1 MEKYKLQ
8 RPIEFD
14 GKLYTEIEYDFESL
28 SGEDMISAERQYLSY
43 DYNQKISLKELSKE
57 YQILLFSRA
66 AKLPKEFFDK
76 LSSKDFQKLTI
87 KMQVF
92 LLKTDS
98 AEE

>member
-43 DYNQKISLKELSKE
+43 EYNQSNSLKELSKE

-87 KMQVF
+87 KMQIF
-92 LLKTDS
+92 LLKTDY
-98 AEE
+98 AEA